1 MGAAAGPK
9 VVKDGLV
16 FEYDQANTEKSWKG
30 APVKNA
36 ARPFNLWHHTSN
48 ASITEILDGS
58 IAPPIS
64 GARVFHIVS
73 TSTTNAMLL
82 RACGY
87 YGKNWTVQDTPS
99 NPDILGDQPSLYTTV
114 GTGRWV
120 YSCYVLGHP
129 NNTAAASFSIDIGD
143 RNGKNVVVGN
153 GANGWQYIETDDTA
167 GINSTSAPYDCFD
180 GGVYPTAE
188 LNEVYVAAVMIGR
201 MPGNDP
207 LTLPLIQAQPRFI
220 DMGMERSNTEAI
232 VDLTGNNTIT
242 ASSLTYNADGSFE
255 FNGTSDYIDCGNN
268 SILKSEYTT
277 VSTWILCNSLISGS
291 RLISDWHQ
299 VATGDRWIL
308 YANTTSTIQW
318 YIHSSVGADVGISY
332 TMPLGAWVNL
342 VGTFDGTNTVYYA
355 NGTLVDSVAK
365 TGIMVSGSGGT
376 IRIGKQL
383 ETGGYQNGKI
393 NNVTIYNRA
402 LTAAEVKQNFEATR
416 SRYGI

>member
-9 VVKDGLV
+9 VIQEGLV
-16 FEYDQANTEKSWKG
+16 FAMDQANTEKSWKG
-30 APVKNA
+30 AP
-36 ARPFNLWHHTSN
+36 
-48 ASITEILDGS
+48 
-58 IAPPIS
+58 
-64 GARVFHIVS
+64 
-73 TSTTNAMLL
+73 TTNL
-82 RACGY
+82 R
-87 YGKNWTVQDTPS
+87 
-99 NPDILGDQPSLYTTV
+99 PDATFNSM
-114 GTGRWV
+114 
-120 YSCYVLGHP
+120 
-129 NNTAAASFSIDIGD
+129 NSIIHT
-143 RNGKNVVVGN
+143 
-153 GANGWQYIETDDTA
+153 YIETDAEGWKKYSLSGTWSA
-167 GINSTSAPYDCFD
+167 GTYPYCSSISSVTFTLGTYYSTGVYIKCNCMDKFFYKWTGMNYVNVAMND
-180 GGVYPTAE
+180 GGTSFSIPQPDGSLFVGRRGFNYTTTTTQTGYFLNRPLADGTVFDPSTDFVWMKDPQIELGNFCTPFTAS
-188 LNEVYVAAVMIGR
+188 
-201 MPGNDP
+201 
-207 LTLPLIQAQPRFI
+207 T
-220 DMGMERSNTEAI
+220 RSNTEAI
-232 VDLTGNNTIT
+232 EDLTGNNTIT